1 MRPEDPPEDP
11 YEAEVEEIREVV
23 PARAVLTELA
33 RGFLLVHES
42 NPDRAVRFAET
53 FLRERAGGPP
63 IETRVEPVPKVTLAR
78 LSLGRSPRGAV
89 EPAGMASAWSGS
101 E

>member
-1 MRPEDPPEDP
+1 MAPEDPPEEDSDP
-11 YEAEVEEIREVV
+11 EDERIRQIV

-42 NPDRAVRFAET
+42 NPARAVRFAET
-53 FLRERAGGPP
+53 FLKERTGRAAPP
-63 IETRVEPVPKVTLAR
+63 RVESVPKVTLAR
-78 LSLGRSPRGAV
+78 LSLGRFPRGAV
-89 EPAGMASAWSGS
+89 EPVGATSSGWNGP

>member
-1 MRPEDPPEDP
+1 MGSGGPSGEP
-11 YEAEVEEIREVV
+11 YDEEAEEIREIV

-42 NPDRAVRFAET
+42 SPARALRFAET
-53 FLRERAGGPP
+53 FLREREGRAA
-63 IETRVEPVPKVTLAR
+63 ESRVPPVPKVTLAR

-89 EPAGMASAWSGS
+89 EPVGWSTPRRPAS